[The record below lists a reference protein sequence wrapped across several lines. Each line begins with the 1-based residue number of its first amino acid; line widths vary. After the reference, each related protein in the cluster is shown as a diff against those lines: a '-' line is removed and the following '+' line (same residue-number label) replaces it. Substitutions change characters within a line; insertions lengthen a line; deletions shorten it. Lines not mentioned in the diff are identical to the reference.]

1 MAVVHAEM
9 ESFISKFLLLAQNG
23 VNTSLSFDSNDG
35 KVTVNFKAEL
45 GFLNPPTKSKHH
57 ADSSHVTKPSRVR
70 RRHRRKAERAAKTES
85 NNNDVQENFTY
96 DLSGEHEHTANTD
109 EIVLSPL
116 LNTLPDSPD
125 NLTRTL
131 TNSTKPNAVQTTD
144 CATLV
149 KPNLTLEKLAPVDIA
164 PGKLPCLSIE
174 SQPVIS
180 IPPKKIYHPAIIN
193 ACYAITGKH
202 HPNQL
207 LPEEVKKFKAY
218 IDRKREMG
226 EPVESDLLYVPT
238 SMRNC
243 MHCGH
248 PT

>member
-1 MAVVHAEM
+1 M
-9 ESFISKFLLLAQNG
+9 
-23 VNTSLSFDSNDG
+23 
-35 KVTVNFKAEL
+35 
-45 GFLNPPTKSKHH
+45 
-57 ADSSHVTKPSRVR
+57 
-70 RRHRRKAERAAKTES
+70 
-85 NNNDVQENFTY
+85 
-96 DLSGEHEHTANTD
+96 
-109 EIVLSPL
+109 
-116 LNTLPDSPD
+116 
-125 NLTRTL
+125 
-131 TNSTKPNAVQTTD
+131 TNSTKPDAVQTTD

-164 PGKLPCLSIE
+164 PWKLPCLSIE

-193 ACYAITGKH
+193 ARYAITGKH

-218 IDRKREMG
+218 IDRKLEMG